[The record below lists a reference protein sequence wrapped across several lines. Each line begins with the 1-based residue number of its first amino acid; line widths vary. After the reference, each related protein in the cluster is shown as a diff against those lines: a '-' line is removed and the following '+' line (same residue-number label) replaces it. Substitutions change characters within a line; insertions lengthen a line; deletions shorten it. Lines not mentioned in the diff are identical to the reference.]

1 MQIFRI
7 FILNDGLKIQFRT
20 NAGLS
25 PPAGNLFNHL
35 RFSPGYPERLAVCQP
50 NLWVQGQRNLSGLLP
65 RTAVDMQYAIYK
77 L

>member
-7 FILNDGLKIQFRT
+7 FILNDGLKIQLRT

-35 RFSPGYPERLAVCQP
+35 RFPPDYSERLAVGQP
-50 NLWVQGQRNLSGLLP
+50 NLR
-65 RTAVDMQYAIYK
+65 A
-77 L
+77 